1 MAREDGSNPL
11 MTSQHWDKM
20 NEAKMMLEEYYG
32 YYEIHGHSIKNEKGE
47 FILDDEGRPLWQED
61 ERIWH
66 DGIITQLA
74 NQAQFNEEKK
84 RIGIKF
90 IEDRTFANFRKER
103 DPEAYQAC
111 VNYANAD
118 NLFSSQKNSLL
129 LFGGVGSGKTHLAA
143 AITNVFADK
152 GLSISFDTFI
162 EHLGMIRSQFN
173 TEEEDKHLRD
183 MKNAMLLV
191 IDDLGQE
198 KQTEW
203 SKQVLFEVVN
213 FRYAHKLPIVIT
225 TNLSEDGLANYV
237 DEAIISRLHQMC
249 VSVHMKA
256 EDYRMEH

>member
-1 MAREDGSNPL
+1 
-11 MTSQHWDKM
+11 M

-32 YYEIHGHSIKNEKGE
+32 YYEIHGHSIKNENGE

-61 ERIWH
+61 KRIWH

-74 NQAQFNEEKK
+74 NQAQFNEEKR

-90 IEDRTFANFRKER
+90 IEDRTFANFKKER
-103 DPEAYQAC
+103 DPDAYKAC
-111 VNYANAD
+111 VEYANAQ
-118 NLFSSQKNSLL
+118 NLFSTQKNSLL

-143 AITNVFADK
+143 AITNVFADR

-162 EHLGMIRSQFN
+162 EHLGTIRSQFN

-256 EDYRMEH
+256 GDYRMEH